1 MTEFRY
7 TELRQQ
13 GRTLAGVA
21 IAYGDVAR
29 SFFGHEK
36 FIAGAFGDVASIDMI
51 LNFQHNRE
59 RPLARTGGGGLVLTD
74 SPESLRIEATLPE
87 TREND
92 DVLTLVRRKVLRGF
106 SIEFNTRRETQNG
119 NMREIQSAQLVD
131 IGVVD
136 RPAYP
141 KSEVQARAELRQG
154 GQGLRGTFAYGQDT
168 TTSNVGRIRKE
179 RVRAGA
185 FDLDNEGLYDSREI
199 QLVLGSG
206 KQPLASKLGGTLRLT
221 DSLEG
226 LQFDVDRLPDTSYVA
241 DLRATLASGSAV
253 LGTRAFYITAPSE
266 IDPSA
271 VIEEPDD
278 SEDAVPG
285 VFRRTVNAA
294 VLTHLVVTYRPPRGN
309 PGAVDQRFAPVAP
322 QVANRRRRLWL

>member
-1 MTEFRY
+1 MF
-7 TELRQQ
+7 
-13 GRTLAGVA
+13 GRERFV
-21 IAYGDVAR
+21 
-29 SFFGHEK
+29 
-36 FIAGAFGDVASIDMI
+36 AGAFGDVAGIDTI
-51 LNFQHNRE
+51 LNFQHNRQ

-74 SPESLRIEATLPE
+74 SPEALRIEATLPQ

-92 DVLTLVRRKVLRGF
+92 DVLTLVRTKVLRGF
-106 SIEFNTRRETQNG
+106 SVEFNARKETQNG

-141 KSEVQARAELRQG
+141 QSEVQARAEVRQD
-154 GQGLRGTFAYGQDT
+154 GQGLRGHFAYSQDYVT
-168 TTSNVGRIRKE
+168 AHTGRVRKE
-179 RVRAGA
+179 RVNPGA
-185 FDLDNEGLYDSREI
+185 FDLDNEALYDSREV

-206 KQPLASKLGGTLRLT
+206 ERPLASKLGRTLRLT

-226 LQFDVDRLPDTSYVA
+226 LRFDVDRLPDTSYVA
-241 DLRATLASGSAV
+241 DLRATLASGAAV
-253 LGTRAFYITAPSE
+253 LGTRAFFVVAPPE
-266 IDPSA
+266 VNPQA

-294 VLTHLVVTYRPPRGN
+294 ILTHLVVTFRPPRGN
-309 PGAVDQRFAPVAP
+309 PGQVEERADAPP
-322 QVANRRRRLWL
+322 KRRRRLW